1 MSGLEADFMGEEME
15 EIEEYGDEIQIQ
27 VCLGLS

>member
-1 MSGLEADFMGEEME
+1 MGEEME

-27 VCLGLS
+27 VYQILIL